1 MMAGA
6 ISKNRHG
13 FSEALQHDMSLDVN
27 EVGGPIVD
35 LKGRVVG
42 MNIARSGR
50 IESMAIPAATMKKLL
65 EKVNEGQLNH
75 PELDALRDERKNAE
89 AALERVKKD
98 LEELTNRIKDAEA
111 PEPKP
116 EEKKTEQKK

>member
-1 MMAGA
+1 
-6 ISKNRHG
+6 
-13 FSEALQHDMSLDVN
+13 MSLEVN

-89 AALERVKKD
+89 AALDRVKKD